1 MDQKLL
7 DIGIF
12 KELTEELTTGDV
24 AKLRTQMNIPT
35 GICGEDCDGLTFLCA
50 IVDWKG
56 FNPYSFYQA
65 LKSLNRP
72 DLLAIAMKL
81 PNICVSEPAQR
92 RDIFAEPLSMKSL
105 LELLRTEISEKEWKI
120 ISLGMKDSLPGK
132 YEFESKIKDCLES
145 QLINKDLS
153 YLERALKAI
162 NRFDIITNI
171 REYQSLF
178 IEMSDEEF
186 IGKMKKA
193 LALQGAEI
201 RQWENKLKQFLSTR
215 YTMVTQ
221 MLGDDQ
227 EVSLSSVYIDL
238 TIVKEE
244 PRPVKLEDETTYN
257 EIAYLRKI
265 ARKEIDI
272 IPVDFTEELKL
283 YKVEEPEIWCLI
295 GNPGCGKTFL
305 TKRIALRFSE
315 YELKEIAYSIAIP
328 CRNSDWHS
336 MESTRVEED
345 KAVTTEFLQEWLC
358 LGLPVTSHWAKEL
371 AKHLAKSDG
380 EGLLLII
387 DGLDEFTKKIPFDK
401 SLLYM
406 LLTRQ
411 TLHSS
416 TIIVTTR
423 PGAWTDISSQ
433 HKLKVNRFY
442 QVLGF
447 SPENRDKYFAKQIV
461 KLDKLE
467 VCKNLLSLYD
477 EMNQLS
483 LIPVNASLF
492 AALLKEESVTINTL
506 TQLYRE
512 LTCYLIRRQLSR
524 MGLKELSKVKKL
536 ESFDECVL
544 DCLNAIGRIALIG
557 VAGREL
563 TSTERVTI
571 TIDHEEIE
579 CQCLGL
585 AHEFHTKESDSTA
598 KKVWAFAH
606 LTMQE
611 LCSAIFLRSTSW
623 TDQCMSAR
631 YIADSNAHFSVFRM
645 VVRFLCGLLSER
657 SAAVLAVLF
666 RKLIPDTIDNIPMY
680 HKLGFDIFKLLP
692 YTGWYEF
699 TNKYFDLIPILSE
712 ANSTH
717 KYLKRLLPTPIS
729 LYLNN
734 RVLPVS
740 PNEWQCF
747 IQSLQLVQHINILYI
762 DTSHVSIEQ
771 FASLLKEMRNYPLSQ
786 LVVKFEES
794 EEQKEPMSP
803 KIVAYTNL
811 INNTVLNGDTRIS
824 IELKGCKIEELISI
838 DLFSSP
844 TSQHINSVRMSES
857 ECSTELLHQLANSV
871 ASSEYLQY
879 LYIDEQR
886 DMDIILPL
894 LTQATQLKGLYL
906 NSSLFGE
913 NELLLQKLL
922 PKLTQLTEI
931 EYSDYSLLPHMTY
944 MTGLTYLEMIFGRNN
959 LLSVNLLQV
968 LNSNH
973 NTLRV
978 VKLWHLEMI
987 GFKRWTEFLSAL
999 QCCVNLVKLDL
1010 AFTSISLEGIYQWAD
1025 TLRCLQSLV
1034 DLRFLRVTLS
1044 DAGLLAVCQ
1053 GLAKH
1058 RCIRRL
1064 VVKECEQTSE
1074 SCEALMNLIPTTRQL
1089 EILGV
1094 DNLSQPD
1101 PVPITALKLVAED
1114 YSIQLVLL

>member
-1 MDQKLL
+1 MDQRIL
-7 DIGIF
+7 DITNIQELR
-12 KELTEELTTGDV
+12 KELTTKDV
-24 AKLRTQMNIPT
+24 AKLRTQISVPA
-35 GICGEDCDGLTFLCA
+35 GICDEDCDGITFLFA
-50 IVDWKG
+50 ILNWKG
-56 FNPYSFYQA
+56 HNPYTFHQA
-65 LKSLNRP
+65 LKSLNLP
-72 DLLAIAMKL
+72 HILTIAMKVPRL
-81 PNICVSEPAQR
+81 CVSEPVLT
-92 RDIFAEPLSMKSL
+92 DLFAEPLSMKTFL
-105 LELLRTEISEKEWKI
+105 TLLRTEISQKDWQVI
-120 ISLGMKDSLPGK
+120 AIGIKDSK
-132 YEFESKIKDCLES
+132 YEFESIIKECLES
-145 QLINKDLS
+145 RLINKDLIL
-153 YLERALKAI
+153 LEKTLKAI
-162 NRFDIITNI
+162 DRLDVATRI
-171 REYQSLF
+171 REYQSVF

-186 IGKMKKA
+186 TGKMKKA
-193 LALQGAEI
+193 LTLQGAEI
-201 RQWENKLKQFLSTR
+201 RQWENKLKQFLSIR
-215 YTMVTQ
+215 YTMVKQ
-221 MLGDDQ
+221 MLEDDD

-265 ARKEIDI
+265 ARKEVDI
-272 IPVDFTEELKL
+272 IPVDFTEELKA
-283 YKVEEPEIWCLI
+283 YKVEEPEIWCFI

-305 TKRIALRFSE
+305 TKKIALRFSE
-315 YELKEIAYSIAIP
+315 YELKEICYSIVIP
-328 CRNSDWHS
+328 CRNTDWHS
-336 MESTRVEED
+336 MESTRVEEE
-345 KAVTTEFLQEWLC
+345 KAVTREFVEEWLC
-358 LGLPVTSHWAKEL
+358 LGLPVTSGWAKEL

-387 DGLDEFTKKIPFDK
+387 DGVDEFTKKIPFDK

-442 QVLGF
+442 LVLGF
-447 SPENRDKYFAKQIV
+447 SPENRDKYFAKQIL

-467 VCKNLLSLYD
+467 VCKSLLSLYD

-524 MGLKELSKVKKL
+524 MGLKELSKVKEL
-536 ESFDECVL
+536 ELFDECVL
-544 DCLNAIGRIALIG
+544 DGLNAIGRIALIG

-631 YIADSNAHFSVFRM
+631 YIADSDAHFSVFKM

-680 HKLGFDIFKLLP
+680 HQFKFDIFNLLP

-699 TNKYFDLIPILSE
+699 TYRYFDLISILSE

-717 KYLKRLLPTPIS
+717 KYLKRLLPTSIS

-734 RVLPVS
+734 RVPSVS

-762 DTSHVSIEQ
+762 DTRYVSIEQ

-786 LVVKFEES
+786 LVVKFEEGKK
-794 EEQKEPMSP
+794 QTEPMSP

-824 IELKGCKIEELISI
+824 IEIKGCKIEELKSI
-838 DLFSSP
+838 DLFSSS
-844 TSQHINSVRMSES
+844 TSQHINSVKLYES
-857 ECSTELLHQLANSV
+857 KCSTELLHQLANSV
-871 ASSEYLQY
+871 VLSEYLQY
-879 LYIDEQR
+879 MYIDEER

-894 LTQATQLKGLYL
+894 LTRATQLRGLYL

-913 NELLLQKLL
+913 KELLLQKLL

-931 EYSDYSLLPHMTY
+931 EYENYSLLPHMAHL
-944 MTGLTYLEMIFGRNN
+944 TGLTYLGMRVGRYKA
-959 LLSVNLLQV
+959 LAVNLLQV
-968 LNSNH
+968 PNSNH

-978 VKLWHLEMI
+978 VTLWQLEKI

-999 QCCVNLVKLDL
+999 QCCVNLVKIDIVL
-1010 AFTSISLEGIYQWAD
+1010 TSMLSSDTSQWTE

-1034 DLRFLRVTLS
+1034 YLYFNKVTLS

-1058 RCIRRL
+1058 RYIKSL
-1064 VVKECEQTSE
+1064 EVVECGQTSE

-1089 EILGV
+1089 EELDV

-1101 PVPITALKLVAED
+1101 PVPITALKLVVEE
-1114 YSIQLVLL
+1114 YSIFGYFD